1 MFLVQISAACFSE
14 SHLWVI
20 EDDTCLFL
28 GIVPKLLLILTHTT
42 VLGRIPIMSLPM
54 TDFPDKSDSEVNPA
68 NMIHFT
74 NAMIFFKG
82 ELNIDLQ
89 ALG

>member
-1 MFLVQISAACFSE
+1 
-14 SHLWVI
+14 
-20 EDDTCLFL
+20 
-28 GIVPKLLLILTHTT
+28 
-42 VLGRIPIMSLPM
+42 MSLPM

-68 NMIHFT
+68 NIIHFT